1 MSMREQIADMP
12 TQFSWEPECER
23 TEQLLNKTFK
33 HTFLYGM
40 GGSHLGA
47 DLLLR
52 EVPTLP
58 FTVRHEYGATLTLEK
73 QHKDTL
79 IIISSYSGETEE
91 MLNVLRE
98 AQRIGISCAIM
109 TSGGT
114 LLERARKTGIPIII
128 FPTEGVEP
136 RMTLG
141 YELRGIA
148 YILQEKEIFKHIAQA
163 GKDLSDISTIQKSG
177 IEMADFITNKIP
189 VFYTSTQNTTIGYI
203 LKIMFNES
211 AKIPS
216 FTNTIPEACH
226 NELSGYDA
234 VDASRDLIHSLLP
247 IFITDI
253 NDHPRIR
260 ARMNLMQE
268 LFTQRNIP
276 TYVLEIPSSM
286 SALAG
291 GITVLRIGA
300 YAAMEIADR
309 NNTPDAKTPLITE
322 FKKRLAEIPW

>member
-1 MSMREQIADMP
+1 MREQIANIP

-23 TEQLLNKTFK
+23 TEQLLNKTFE

-52 EVPTLP
+52 EAPTLP
-58 FTVRHEYGATLTLEK
+58 FTVRHEYGATLVPEK
-73 QHKDTL
+73 QHENTL
-79 IIISSYSGETEE
+79 VIISSYSGETEE
-91 MLNVLRE
+91 VLDVLHE
-98 AQRIGISCAIM
+98 AQRIGMSCAVM

-114 LLERARKTGIPIII
+114 LLERARKTGIPAII

-148 YILQEKEIFKHIAQA
+148 YLLQEKEIFKYIAQA
-163 GKDLSDISTIQKSG
+163 GNELSDIETIQKSG
-177 IEMADFITNKIP
+177 IEMVDFITNKIP

-234 VDASRDLIHSLLP
+234 VDASRSLIHSLLP
-247 IFITDI
+247 IFITDV

-260 ARMNLMQE
+260 ARMNLMRE
-268 LFTQRNIP
+268 LLAQRDIS
-276 TYVLEIPSSM
+276 TYVLEIPSDI

-309 NNTPDAKTPLITE
+309 DNAPDAKTKLITE